1 MRHYYD
7 ISCDTVECLSKVKSS
22 ILLFG
27 FWITHE
33 SRELCGYDCD
43 LYHDRHLNSISL
55 CLYLLFRFF
64 YSIIFI
70 LTCNSLHTRKTSYIT
85 NRLNR
90 QANRLKLFFHRRTFD
105 EGQTKNIS
113 VSNKSVSRQSFA
125 RQTELIPRFI
135 FSRKFQW
142 NFHAAFEY
150 ILFSV
155 CWVAFF
161 FEKKRTVKNFSLLLN
176 FPHWSRRITWKIHS
190 VNCSVPTNE
199 KTKCKINVEPKLL
212 RMPPLHP
219 CSKKKVR
226 TAGIAEPK
234 TGEWKNKERN
244 CESWESE
251 REKQYNQISIPECNK
266 HRHTISFFHLLWTTW
281 FLPNLLLLYW
291 KSCLI

>member
-1 MRHYYD
+1 MNP
-7 ISCDTVECLSKVKSS
+7 
-22 ILLFG
+22 
-27 FWITHE
+27 E
-33 SRELCGYDCD
+33 SYVVMIVICIMTEKFKFYPP
-43 LYHDRHLNSISL
+43 
-55 CLYLLFRFF
+55 CLYLLSRFF
-64 YSIIFI
+64 HSIIFI

-90 QANRLKLFFHRRTFD
+90 QANRLKLFFHHRTFD

-125 RQTELIPRFI
+125 LQTELIPGFI

-199 KTKCKINVEPKLL
+199 ETKCKINVEPKLL
-212 RMPPLHP
+212 RMPLLHP

-226 TAGIAEPK
+226 SAGIVWLPSPK
-234 TGEWKNKERN
+234 LACKKVKKERKKL
-244 CESWESE
+244 
-251 REKQYNQISIPECNK
+251 RELIEWAKKTVQSNQ
-266 HRHTISFFHLLWTTW
+266 HTWVQ
-281 FLPNLLLLYW
+281 
-291 KSCLI
+291 